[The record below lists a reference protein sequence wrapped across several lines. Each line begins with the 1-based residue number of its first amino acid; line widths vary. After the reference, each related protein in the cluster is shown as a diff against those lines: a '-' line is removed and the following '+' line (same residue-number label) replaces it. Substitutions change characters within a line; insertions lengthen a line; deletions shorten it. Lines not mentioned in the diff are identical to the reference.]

1 MMMKLMAS
9 VFRLVA
15 SLLHLLPLK
24 QRVVFMSRQ
33 SSKLSLDFKLLV
45 DELQRG
51 HPDVEVKTCLSEP
64 ELAGKLA
71 FIGGT
76 LRQLVAAS
84 TAKVVVVDG
93 YVPAV
98 CIPKKRKGAQVL
110 QVWHA
115 PGAVKKFG
123 YQSVDTPAGR
133 SSKSA
138 KAAHM
143 HENYDVIV
151 AGGPGAVASLAEAFG
166 YAQDAVKPLGL
177 PRIDYLADARPEGS
191 RCVRMESIRRANPVF
206 DNGRVTVLYAPTLR
220 KGAAYEGWLTKAVE
234 ELASGFDSERY
245 NFIIA
250 GHPLNNGFDPAVM
263 ERLPHVSFVRGA
275 ATIDLLGLA
284 DCVVTD
290 YSAVSLEA
298 GVLGK
303 PVYFYAPDIDVYR
316 QSPGLNID
324 PVLSFPDV
332 ASSDPAWLAKKI
344 QQDAASERGLHQ
356 DEAFAQLIASGFD
369 GVFDGCCSQRIV
381 EEIVSLLDRR

>member
-15 SLLHLLPLK
+15 SLLHLMPLK

-33 SSKLSLDFKLLV
+33 SSKLSLDFKMLA
-45 DELQRG
+45 DELQRSY
-51 HPDVEVKTCLSEP
+51 PDMEVDTCLSEP
-64 ELAGKLA
+64 ELGGKLA

-133 SSKSA
+133 SSASA

-151 AGGPGAVASLAEAFG
+151 AGGPGAVVSLAEAFG
-166 YAQDAVKPLGL
+166 YERGVVKPLGL
-177 PRIDYLADARPEGS
+177 PRIDYLADHRPDGP
-191 RCVRMESIRRANPVF
+191 RCTRMESIRKANPVF
-206 DNGRVTVLYAPTLR
+206 DNGKITVLYAPTLR
-220 KGAAYEGWLTKAVE
+220 KGAGYEGWLTKAVE
-234 ELASGFDSERY
+234 DLADGFDAGRY

-263 ERLPHVSFVRGA
+263 DRLSQVSFVRGA

-298 GVLGK
+298 GILGK
-303 PVYFYAPDIDVYR
+303 PVYFYMPDIDVYR

-324 PVLSFPDV
+324 PLELFGEV
-332 ASSDPAWLAKKI
+332 ASDDAAWLAAKI
-344 QQDAASERGLHQ
+344 QQDAAQTGGLRQ
-356 DEAFAQLIASGFD
+356 DAGFAQLIASGFE
-369 GVFDGCCSQRIV
+369 GTRNGGCSKRIA
-381 EEIVSLLDRR
+381 EEIVSLMDRQ